1 MQSNMRR
8 VLFTGSLAVALL
20 VLVGTTAVQ
29 AKSHKRLA
37 GIATSPCSDTT
48 ALSGK
53 ISKEE
58 KRRQKHKCLDEQLLN
73 QDLSGASGLYLT
85 GG

>member
-1 MQSNMRR
+1 MVMVS
-8 VLFTGSLAVALL
+8 TS
-20 VLVGTTAVQ
+20 AVQ
-29 AKSHKRLA
+29 AKSNQKLA
-37 GIATSPCSDTT
+37 DIATSPCSDNT

-73 QDLSGASGLYLT
+73 QDLSGDSGLYLT